1 MQRVILLS
9 ILAACLFAPTTML
22 AQNSSEYNKH
32 HLEIGGGYNISFTP
46 NNIIDYNPYEVS
58 MKYILTDRHS
68 IYATIPMYFEN
79 KNQHDK
85 DIVDNLKYIHM
96 GGIGIGY
103 NYHLLHVNN
112 FGVFCGI
119 GLDYMH
125 EHQQIRRYY
134 QNEQK
139 EEFYKTYNY
148 HLNFYS
154 VSPQGGADYKIGH
167 LKAELKYKFMITR
180 ITGAG
185 EGLKSHC
192 LRGLSA
198 SLYYMF

>member
-1 MQRVILLS
+1 MQRVILLF
-9 ILAACLFAPTTML
+9 ILAASLFAPTAVL
-22 AQNSSEYNKH
+22 AQNSSEYYNH
-32 HLEIGGGYNISFTP
+32 RFEVGAGYNISFNP

-58 MKYILTDRHS
+58 MKYTLTDRHS
-68 IYATIPMYFEN
+68 FYATIPMYFEN

-85 DIVDNLKYIHM
+85 DAMNLRFKHF
-96 GGIGIGY
+96 GGIGVGY
-103 NYHLLHVNN
+103 NYHLLRVNN

-119 GLDYMH
+119 GVDYMH
-125 EHQQIRRYY
+125 EHIQSKYYY

-139 EEFYKTYNY
+139 EEVAKTVND
-148 HLNFYS
+148 HCNFYA
-154 VSPQGGADYKIGH
+154 VSPQGGADYRIGH
-167 LKAELKYKFMITR
+167 FRTEIKYKFMMSR

-192 LRGLSA
+192 LRGLST